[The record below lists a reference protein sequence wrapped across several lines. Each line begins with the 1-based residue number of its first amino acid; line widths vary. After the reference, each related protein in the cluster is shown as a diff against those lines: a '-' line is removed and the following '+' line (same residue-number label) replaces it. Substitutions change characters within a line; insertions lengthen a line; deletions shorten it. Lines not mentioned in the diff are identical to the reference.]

1 SLRIITSRF
10 SAIKKAP
17 FLTPVLGYKIQ
28 LILIPAVDFFIT
40 TTSKSLMYV
49 VGVQLF
55 APADDTLNVRVT

>member
-1 SLRIITSRF
+1 M
-10 SAIKKAP
+10 
-17 FLTPVLGYKIQ
+17 GYKIQ
-28 LILIPAVDFFIT
+28 LILMPAVAFFIT